1 MNRHL
6 TFLVLFVQHDLEAL
20 QSELAAQ
27 RQELNVEMEQ
37 LTKLGHSL
45 QEASR
50 NVVLKQEEV
59 NLLFA

>member
-1 MNRHL
+1 VNRHL